1 MNTRRAF
8 LAGAA
13 VTMASASVSRHALAG
28 LPEPVI
34 QASPNTQDPL
44 FSKKWS
50 QLQPCCHAQ
59 WLDIALAYE

>member
-34 QASPNTQDPL
+34 QA
-44 FSKKWS
+44 
-50 QLQPCCHAQ
+50 LQKRVTLLLVAK
-59 WLDIALAYE
+59 